1 MDTNPLTY
9 YLLANE
15 FSKEYVVLKAELG
28 KPVWLSFFS
37 RSRAEV
43 IPTDGY
49 AGKGCRNKR
58 TPCCNG
64 EDRSCDL

>member
-28 KPVWLSFFS
+28 KPVWLSFFL
-37 RSRAEV
+37 RSRAGV